1 MPLPSPELLLLAAAL
16 TINAPMT
23 AQQAREAG
31 VQVIVNA
38 SNPAAAVA
46 ALYGG
51 LRMSTRTRLSAAAG
65 AGISTG
71 KLVTRGEI
79 LGHFLLSPD
88 KRHGTGFYFAGGV
101 AVVRGPVDRGYLVL
115 TAGVEQR
122 PAAGAGW
129 MAEIGVGGGVRLAL
143 GYRWRWRRGAVLPYT
158 KKPRRMIPGASSM
171 NPGLGGAGLH
181 GFYPTNRL
189 AVALAQLAELRS
201 LLGAQIFV
209 SV

>member
-129 MAEIGVGGGVRLAL
+129 MAEFGVGGGVRLAL
-143 GYRWRWRRGAVLPYT
+143 GYRWRWRRGAVLP
-158 KKPRRMIPGASSM
+158 
-171 NPGLGGAGLH
+171 
-181 GFYPTNRL
+181 
-189 AVALAQLAELRS
+189 
-201 LLGAQIFV
+201 
-209 SV
+209 